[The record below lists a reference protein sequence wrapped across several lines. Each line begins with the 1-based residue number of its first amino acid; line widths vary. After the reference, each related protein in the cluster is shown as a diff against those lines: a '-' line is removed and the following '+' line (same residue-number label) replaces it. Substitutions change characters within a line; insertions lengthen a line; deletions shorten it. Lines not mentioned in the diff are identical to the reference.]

1 MISIIAAMDPNRV
14 IGLNNHLPWRLPND
28 LKRFKT
34 LTMGKPVIMGR
45 KTHESI
51 GRALPGRRNIVLSSN
66 PDYRASGCETATS
79 LAKALE
85 KVGEEEEVM
94 VIGGA
99 AVYEA
104 ALPKAN
110 RLYITLINE
119 EYVGDTWFP
128 WYDKRDWGVVAK
140 EEHPADETHEVPFI
154 FLQLDRKDES
164 PGDLEEMEM
173 SMS

>member
-1 MISIIAAMDPNRV
+1 
-14 IGLNNHLPWRLPND
+14 
-28 LKRFKT
+28 
-34 LTMGKPVIMGR
+34 
-45 KTHESI
+45 
-51 GRALPGRRNIVLSSN
+51 
-66 PDYRASGCETATS
+66 
-79 LAKALE
+79 
-85 KVGEEEEVM
+85 M

-128 WYDKRDWGVVAK
+128 WYDKRDWGMVAK